1 MTKLWRG
8 QMSSWIAFFSF
19 ATTLLNQAPA
29 PAQNNSAAK
38 PAPHPLVKLQL
49 QFKNQQSQFHIGELI
64 RVELVFSSSEHK
76 KVGFYEDCMGHGTYR
91 FQVTPDGFA
100 DRALERNAAGFG
112 EGRGM
117 GCHGWQPEQKD
128 LADKPYIINLDLNSW
143 FRMET
148 SGHYKISVVV
158 MRTGFPITSDAVD
171 LEILPRDPLWEKEEL
186 ARIDSMIDTS
196 ANEKRPEGCTRLSYL
211 DTKDAELDMARHYR
225 GFDYCDQDLYSA
237 LISARYR
244 KPVLD
249 ELEAGLAQPDR
260 PIRAGYLGMLAKV
273 ALYQE
278 HPDWYPVRLPKSA
291 QGDPNGEV
299 LLASKSKL
307 WQTPGAIQREEFRYA
322 ELLVSAL
329 PHKTVEARAISV
341 KSLFDLDQELM
352 GEEVPPKIVEAAKK
366 LAPQVFSALPYDDQE
381 KLLQRDWFAI
391 NSPAMI
397 PVLKQ
402 LAEQDAQYS
411 HRLVLRRL
419 VEIAPDVASPI
430 ILEKLR
436 DDKESYAYEELGL
449 LPDKELPEMDAL
461 FLDHLRQ
468 ALPHGYRNF
477 LNQSALLARYASPAI
492 AGDLK
497 QLVQGQINTMDG
509 QSAAY
514 LIAYFLRVDPP
525 AGEDML
531 RDRLAQPARE
541 NFQFL
546 RYLAEAT
553 SAPQVEHAALNA
565 LDSPNPQMASDAFSV
580 LQRYGSINSKLVLLD
595 HFRDWNKKWKSH
607 PEAFEAQ
614 GSPNPMNQ
622 ERLFLEALTSPQL
635 WLASP
640 EEIAALANLCVTK
653 ECKQRVGQ
661 LADWAKQSPV
671 RIEVEE
677 PVFDNDIGDRF
688 SVGQYGNI
696 VGIDRLKQKL
706 AQYPKGTVFITRSE
720 FGGYAELQNVYDVL
734 YPWASINGF
743 ELHQEQKKQGNTIIG
758 SMF

>member
-1 MTKLWRG
+1 MSKLRHG
-8 QMSSWIAFFSF
+8 QLSNWIAFVSF
-19 ATTLLNQAPA
+19 ATIFLNQASA
-29 PAQNNSAAK
+29 PAQTDSAAK
-38 PAPHPLVKLQL
+38 PAPHPVVKLQL
-49 QFKNQQSQFHIGELI
+49 QFKNQQSQFHIGELVP
-64 RVELVFSSSEHK
+64 VELVFSSPEHN
-76 KVGFYEDCMGHGTYR
+76 KVGFYEDCMGHGTYK
-91 FQVTPDGFA
+91 FQVTPDGFV

-128 LADKPYIINLDLNSW
+128 LAEKPYIINLDLNSW
-143 FRMET
+143 FRMEA
-148 SGHYKISVVV
+148 SGHYKISVIV
-158 MRTGFPITSDAVD
+158 MRTGFPITSDSVD
-171 LEILPRDPLWEKEEL
+171 LEILPRDPFWEKEEL
-186 ARIDSMIDTS
+186 ARIDSMMDTS

-211 DTKDAELDMARHYR
+211 DTRDAELDMARHYR

-237 LISARYR
+237 LINARYR

-278 HPDWYPVRLPKSA
+278 HPDWYPVPLAKSA
-291 QGDPNGEV
+291 HADPNADV
-299 LLASKSKL
+299 PLASKSML

-329 PHKTVEARAISV
+329 PHKTGEARAISV

-352 GEEVPPKIVEAAKK
+352 GEEVPAEIIEAAKN

-381 KLLQRDWFAI
+381 KLLQRDWFTI

-397 PVLKQ
+397 PVLEQIAK
-402 LAEQDAQYS
+402 QDAKYS
-411 HRLVLRRL
+411 HRLALRRL
-419 VEIAPDVASPI
+419 VQIAPDIARPI

-436 DDKESYAYEELGL
+436 DNKESYAYDELGL
-449 LPDKELPEMDAL
+449 LPDKELPEMDAI

-477 LNQSALLARYASPAI
+477 LDQSALLARYASPAI

-514 LIAYFLRVDPP
+514 LIAYFLRADPP
-525 AGEDML
+525 VGKDML
-531 RDRLAQPARE
+531 HDRLAQPARG

-546 RYLAEAT
+546 QYLAAAT
-553 SAPQVEHAALNA
+553 SAPQVEQAALNA
-565 LDSPNPQMASDAFSV
+565 LDSPNPQMVSDAFRV
-580 LQRYGSINSKLVLLD
+580 LQRYGSINSKPVLLN

-607 PEAFEAQ
+607 PEAFQ
-614 GSPNPMNQ
+614 TRGNPSPIYDEQ
-622 ERLFLEALTSPQL
+622 HFLEALTSPQM

-640 EEIAALANLCVTK
+640 EEIAALANLCITK
-653 ECKQRVGQ
+653 ECKQRAEQ
-661 LADWAKQSPV
+661 LAELAKQSPV
-671 RIEVEE
+671 EIDVDE
-677 PVFDNDIGDRF
+677 PGFEDEIGNEF
-688 SVGQYGNI
+688 SVGHHGNI
-696 VGIDRLKQKL
+696 VGIDQLKQKL
-706 AQYPKGTVFITRSE
+706 AQYPKGTAFIARSE
-720 FGGYAELQNVYDVL
+720 FGGYAQLQNVYDVL
-734 YPWASINGF
+734 RPWAGMHGF
-743 ELHQEQKKQGNTIIG
+743 ELRLEQRKQGNMIIG